1 MDFQENALEGFG
13 EEGDG
18 EGAGLDLKGKQD
30 LLQEFEDGPSVG
42 GNGNDS
48 IFRGVK
54 RRTGMAQGGRFS
66 RPDLSGDDTQGAQI
80 ESIAESVREGFQAR
94 QRVEVLDLDILR
106 EGFSLEAEEVLIASH
121 RPASFRRVS
130 HPDRILQ
137 WEGGV

>member
-1 MDFQENALEGFG
+1 MIRYSRG
-13 EEGDG
+13 EENR
-18 EGAGLDLKGKQD
+18 Q
-30 LLQEFEDGPSVG
+30 
-42 GNGNDS
+42 
-48 IFRGVK
+48 
-54 RRTGMAQGGRFS
+54 RRSRFS

-80 ESIAESVREGFQAR
+80 KGIAESSEGFQAR